1 MKKCIAMLLLM
12 IATGCVNV
20 NPAVEPVKPW
30 EGHFFTAEEAKASV
44 ESIQLEENESVWI
57 LSNRTLK
64 RVLKN
69 NTTTK

>member
-20 NPAVEPVKPW
+20 NPTVELVKPW
-30 EGHFFTAEEAKASV
+30 EGHFFTAEEAKANV

-69 NTTTK
+69 NTK